1 MSGLFSKKHFGSI
14 FTLFFC
20 RSIHY
25 LRAHPQTYLNTVNGL
40 YRTGV
45 NYLMLISAPQW
56 LRGWWGGAT
65 REKSSRTSVHSLC
78 VLSPPAPFGVGR
90 GALPA
95 RGTLCVGDTRCPQGT
110 SQP

>member
-40 YRTGV
+40 YRTDV
-45 NYLMLISAPQW
+45 NYLRLISAPQW
-56 LRGWWGGAT
+56 LRGWWGGSLGLLAVI
-65 REKSSRTSVHSLC
+65 SVTPMETTC
-78 VLSPPAPFGVGR
+78 
-90 GALPA
+90 
-95 RGTLCVGDTRCPQGT
+95 
-110 SQP
+110 